1 MLIFAPYFL
10 IEYWTLN
17 LYMTLNCMDF
27 VCTQYLYYNKGLYRC
42 ASKYLLKIF
51 VVYTVNYWR
60 RYFGAMLFIIAI
72 LARIYLLDMQSHF
85 DSLSFAFNMSKF

>member
-17 LYMTLNCMDF
+17 LYMHDSELHGL

-42 ASKYLLKIF
+42 ASKYLL
-51 VVYTVNYWR
+51 
-60 RYFGAMLFIIAI
+60 RYICRIHSKL
-72 LARIYLLDMQSHF
+72 LAQKFRQSHF
-85 DSLSFAFNMSKF
+85 DSLSFAFNMDKF